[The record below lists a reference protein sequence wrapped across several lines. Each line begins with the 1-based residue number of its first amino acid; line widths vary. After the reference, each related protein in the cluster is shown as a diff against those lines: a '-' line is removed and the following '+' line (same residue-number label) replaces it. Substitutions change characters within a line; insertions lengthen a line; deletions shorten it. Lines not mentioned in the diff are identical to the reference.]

1 MKTLLTTLSAIGCMA
16 APLPLLAQDK
26 APLSLE
32 HRMLLRCSAA
42 FALVAQ
48 GQEAGKEAA
57 SQYPP
62 LGTRGKEFFVRSAA
76 EVMDAAGL
84 GRAEINAALQRE
96 ARALAASQTLEK
108 VMPVC
113 LEALDNSGL

>member
-1 MKTLLTTLSAIGCMA
+1 MKTLLSTLATLACMT
-16 APLPLLAQDK
+16 APLPLLAQEK

-42 FALVAQ
+42 FALIAQ
-48 GQEAGKEAA
+48 GQEAGAEAA
-57 SQYPP
+57 RQYPP

-76 EVMDAAGL
+76 EVMDAARL
-84 GRAEINAALQRE
+84 DRAAINAALQRE
-96 ARALAASQTLEK
+96 ARDLAASRTLEQI
-108 VMPVC
+108 MPVC